1 MKLAAATGALCF
13 FLAEKKPLK
22 ALFVRKTL
30 AGTPACVYNGHT
42 IVD

>member
-1 MKLAAATGALCF
+1 MKRAAATGALCF
-13 FLAEKKPLK
+13 FLAVKKPLK